1 MDPAQPERRAQGRSF
16 PARIPAWPGIILCT
30 VFAVCT
36 ALLSLIAFP
45 VAVIGIALVG
55 LACAWTVR
63 SALHNPASP
72 ASREARQLAEHR
84 SRVIAAV
91 SHEIRNPLTMIASA
105 ARLIQ
110 ETDDSFT
117 VNQRKFMTVVL
128 QQADH
133 AVSIAD
139 DLLVQARIDAG
150 KFSLNPTLTDL
161 NKLVREVV
169 EAIKPVA
176 SHRSQTLFV
185 DAPQYVPPLLVD
197 PRAIRQALSNLL
209 MNAVRHTAEG
219 RMIIARV
226 RDNGNAAVL
235 MVLDDG
241 DGMSKDDRR
250 RLFEPFESG
259 DLLGDG
265 TGLGLSI
272 TRQLVEAHGGRILVD
287 TRLNEG
293 TSIMM
298 TLPRQP

>member
-1 MDPAQPERRAQGRSF
+1 MDRAQRVPGAVRRSRL
-16 PARIPAWPGIILCT
+16 PRIPASLGIMLCT
-30 VFAVCT
+30 LFAVCS
-36 ALLSLIAFP
+36 ALLSL
-45 VAVIGIALVG
+45 VAYPLAVMSIVFVG
-55 LACAWTVR
+55 LTCAWTVW
-63 SALHNPASP
+63 SALHNPSSP
-72 ASREARQLAEHR
+72 ASREAQQLAEHR
-84 SRVIAAV
+84 SRIIAAV
-91 SHEIRNPLTMIASA
+91 SHEIRNPLTMIAA
-105 ARLIQ
+105 AVRLIQ
-110 ETDDSFT
+110 DTDDSLT
-117 VNQRKFMTVVL
+117 VSQRKFVTVVL

-169 EAIKPVA
+169 DATRPIA

-185 DAPQYVPPLLVD
+185 DTPQYVPPLLVD

-219 RMIIARV
+219 RTIITRV
-226 RDNGNAAVL
+226 RDNANAAVL

-293 TSIMM
+293 TSIML

>member
-1 MDPAQPERRAQGRSF
+1 M
-16 PARIPAWPGIILCT
+16 
-30 VFAVCT
+30 
-36 ALLSLIAFP
+36 
-45 VAVIGIALVG
+45 
-55 LACAWTVR
+55 
-63 SALHNPASP
+63 
-72 ASREARQLAEHR
+72 
-84 SRVIAAV
+84 IAAAV
-91 SHEIRNPLTMIASA
+91 
-105 ARLIQ
+105 RLIQ
-110 ETDDSFT
+110 DTDDSLT
-117 VNQRKFMTVVL
+117 GSQRKFVTVVL

-169 EAIKPVA
+169 DATRPIA

-185 DAPQYVPPLLVD
+185 DTPQYVPPLLVD

-219 RMIIARV
+219 RTIITRV
-226 RDNGNAAVL
+226 RDNANAAVL

-293 TSIMM
+293 TSIML